1 MYNMDNQF
9 FEFYK
14 SQNDNNRTIL
24 EIVLHL
30 IEQKKGHNYLGMKLR
45 TTNYRKNNLN
55 HYLND
60 LDGTLMIDLLYTDI
74 IKIL

>member
-1 MYNMDNQF
+1 MDNLF

-30 IEQKKGHNYLGMKLR
+30 IEQKKGHNYNGMKLR
-45 TTNYRKNNLN
+45 TTKYRANMLN
-55 HYLND
+55 HYLTD
-60 LDGTLMIDLLYTDI
+60 LDGTLMIDLLYKDMVKLI
-74 IKIL
+74 